1 MINVHIAKDNFW
13 KNDVEGYVFLLKE
26 GLTPLA
32 SSSDFEK
39 IEKDFYPNLKEI
51 LGKHK
56 FAGKKGESFVLTS
69 NKDGKLIHLIFVGVG
84 KLDTAWNYELEN
96 LRRAI
101 GLAVLKLKKLEI
113 KDAVV
118 SIPEDDK
125 SFGLFRDRIVRQ
137 LATVA
142 VMSDYEFVKFKSD
155 KKDKE
160 EWSGNLLIDAG
171 DKDLDKIE
179 QGLKEGIVLGRATNL
194 TRGFAD
200 LPANHLTP
208 KSLAQDAKTIADSHN
223 LSYKVLGRKEAL
235 ELGMGGFCAVDSGS
249 DEEGQFVILE
259 YKVKDEK
266 APTIALVGKGVTFD
280 SGGISL
286 KPSAYMEGMKFD
298 MSGAA
303 AVLGAMDAIGQLK
316 PNVNVVAITPMVE
329 NMPSGKACKQD
340 DIITFLNGKTAEIKN
355 TDAEGRL
362 ILADAL
368 SYAEKFYNPE
378 VIVDIATLTGACLY
392 ALGHSFTAV
401 MTKNEDIGAKLQAV
415 GLVTGD
421 RVWPLPL
428 DDDFRDAIKS
438 DVADIANTGAAN
450 YKAGTITAGWFLK
463 NFVDKSK
470 YAHLDI
476 AGTAD
481 GVPGV
486 SYLGKGATGA
496 GVRLLT
502 EFVLNY
508 NK

>member
-1 MINVHIAKDNFW
+1 MIDIKITEKSFW
-13 KNDVEGYVFLLKE
+13 QNDVEGYIFLVKE
-26 GLTPLA
+26 GIIPLA
-32 SSSDFEK
+32 SKSDFE
-39 IEKDFYPNLKEI
+39 ILEKEYYPNLKAI
-51 LGKHK
+51 LKKHK
-56 FAGKKGESFVLTS
+56 FTGKKGESFVLTS
-69 NKDGKLIHLIFVGVG
+69 TKDEKLIQFVFVGVG
-84 KLDTAWNYELEN
+84 KLDTTWNYELEN

-101 GLAVLKLKKLEI
+101 GSVVLKLKKLEI
-113 KDAVV
+113 KDSVI
-118 SIPEDDK
+118 SLPEDDK
-125 SFGLFRDRIVRQ
+125 SFGLVPDRVLRQ
-137 LATVA
+137 LVTIAIMA
-142 VMSDYEFVKFKSD
+142 DYEFVKFKSD
-155 KKDKE
+155 KKDKQ
-160 EWSGNLLIDAG
+160 WSGTLLIHTEKEFNAA
-171 DKDLDKIE
+171 
-179 QGLKEGIVLGRATNL
+179 LKEGIILGKAVNL

-208 KSLAQDAKTIADSHN
+208 KSLAQDAKAIADKHG
-223 LSYKVLGRKEAL
+223 LSYKVFGRKRAE
-235 ELGMGGFCAVDSGS
+235 ELGMGGFCAVDAGS
-249 DEEGQFVILE
+249 EEEGQFVILE
-259 YKVKDEK
+259 YKTKTK
-266 APTIALVGKGVTFD
+266 NAPTIALVGKGVTFD

-286 KPSAYMEGMKFD
+286 KPAAGMEGMKFD

-303 AVLGAMDAIGQLK
+303 AVIGSMEAIAQLE
-316 PNVNVVAITPMVE
+316 PDVNVIALTPLVE

-368 SYAEKFYNPE
+368 CYAEKFYNPE
-378 VIVDIATLTGACLY
+378 VIIDVATLTGACLY
-392 ALGHSFTAV
+392 ALGHFFTAV
-401 MTKNEDIGAKLQAV
+401 MTKNDDIGAKLQAV

-438 DVADIANTGAAN
+438 DVADIANTGASN

-481 GVPGV
+481 GVPGI

-508 NK
+508 NKKK